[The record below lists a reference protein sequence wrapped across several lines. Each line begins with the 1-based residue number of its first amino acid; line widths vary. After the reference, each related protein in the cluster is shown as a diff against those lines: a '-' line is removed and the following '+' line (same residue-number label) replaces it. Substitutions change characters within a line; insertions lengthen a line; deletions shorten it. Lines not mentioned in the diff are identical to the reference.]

1 MVLLLSGAVL
11 MAPKAVSGQNFDLYY
26 QDREKSAKGSMSKY
40 GQPLSGPV
48 LQK

>member
-1 MVLLLSGAVL
+1 ML
-11 MAPKAVSGQNFDLYY
+11 MTPRAVSGQKFYLFY
-26 QDREKSAKGSMSKY
+26 QDREKSAEGSMSKY